1 MRSVIYS
8 KYIYSKSVFS
18 DVPRVLFK
26 LLFCCCNGTYGRTP
40 GSCIIDPV
48 PPTMR
53 AVPNRS
59 QNWSL
64 VLVPDSFIISVNFG
78 FEKTER
84 LRLQTFLG
92 GVSAWTTGVLGVVTV
107 VLSAFRGFGR
117 RRLLVVPSSDDVIID
132 DVRRNWCKTSELG
145 R

>member
-1 MRSVIYS
+1 
-8 KYIYSKSVFS
+8 
-18 DVPRVLFK
+18 
-26 LLFCCCNGTYGRTP
+26 
-40 GSCIIDPV
+40 
-48 PPTMR
+48 MR